1 MSIVRYADDF
11 VMGLQTGRDARQ
23 MHADLQERLQQFG
36 LQLNAEKTRVIEFGR
51 LPALARQQ
59 RRERRLGTFAF
70 LGFTHYCGWTR
81 DGRFAVKR
89 KTQRQRVTVKLKTLN
104 DEAKRR
110 RHEPVRSASMVM
122 SGAAGPLCLF
132 RPPEQL
138 PSAAGVLVSRA
149 ADLVP
154 RFVSAE
160 SAAPHVDGIR
170 SAGEPIPTTTSSY
183 YASAL
188 LMMCCLGVTFAKSRM
203 RESRP
208 YGSVRAKPNGLAT
221 RPHPVKHVSSAV
233 HRSDLAVF

>member
-1 MSIVRYADDF
+1 
-11 VMGLQTGRDARQ
+11 
-23 MHADLQERLQQFG
+23 
-36 LQLNAEKTRVIEFGR
+36 
-51 LPALARQQ
+51 
-59 RRERRLGTFAF
+59 
-70 LGFTHYCGWTR
+70 
-81 DGRFAVKR
+81 
-89 KTQRQRVTVKLKTLN
+89 
-104 DEAKRR
+104 
-110 RHEPVRSASMVM
+110 M

-208 YGSVRAKPNGLAT
+208 YGSVRAKPNGLAPSPSCADIFPNGGAYDMDRSRT
-221 RPHPVKHVSSAV
+221 RGPCDCWREARREGDSPRRRFCPGPLLKGGRGSSCARITRSWAMKHCAWSLPTRR
-233 HRSDLAVF
+233 RSCTIRPCYPCVRAQPDAAAGR